1 MDNIMKVKAAA
12 IFPFIEEILEQG
24 QNSRITV
31 TGSSMYPFLRDGVD
45 SVEFSKGSFDSISRG
60 DIVLIRRRDGAY
72 VMHRVLKKEGISFY
86 MVGDAQQWIEGP
98 LYADQLLAVV
108 TAVYRKDRKIVCRSI
123 WWRTLS
129 GIWLWMLPCRHIV
142 FKLYRG
148 FRRLAPK
155 KRRSS

>member
-1 MDNIMKVKAAA
+1 MDNIKKVKAAT
-12 IFPFIEEILEQG
+12 IFPFIEEILDQG
-24 QNSRITV
+24 QSSRITV
-31 TGSSMYPFLRDGVD
+31 TGSSMYPFLRDGID
-45 SVEFSKGSFDSISRG
+45 SVEFSKAGFDSISRG

-72 VMHRVLKKEGISFY
+72 VMHRVLRKEDGSFY

-98 LYADQLLAVV
+98 LHSDQLLALV
-108 TAVYRKDRKIVCRSI
+108 TAVYRKDRKIVCRST

-129 GIWLWMLPCRHIV
+129 SIWLLMLPCRHIV